1 MPNPFTKHLCSI
13 FLTHPS
19 STLIIGRAISLQK
32 STSGQITGL
41 VVRREINSV
50 TEEITLPTDALV
62 LAPGPWLGKLSVELL
77 GEDVG
82 KKLKVTG
89 SQANSIILRTKE
101 RLLPTRFSR
110 GYKGVEKEDENEPE
124 VARRNYIFVR
134 S

>member
-89 SQANSIILRTKE
+89 SQANSIVLRTKE
-101 RLLPTRFSR
+101 PLTAHAVFSR
-110 GYKGVEKEDENEPE
+110 IQGGGEGG
-124 VARRNYIFVR
+124 
-134 S
+134 